1 MGEPRICSPMNASHD
16 PPSHDPQDT
25 PALETSAT
33 EVGESRARREP
44 RARDAEAAPAESS
57 ARARETEALPAAPFD
72 PAPLLR
78 HLTHRPGVYRMLDAS
93 GRVVY
98 VGKARDLRRRVGS
111 YFHGK
116 AHDAKTIAMLRA
128 VADVEVTV
136 TRTETEALML
146 EYNLIKRHRPRFN
159 VVLRDDKS
167 YPYIHAD
174 TDSDFPR
181 LSFYRGPRIKKG
193 KLFGPYPSAGSVRA
207 SLNQLQKLF
216 RLRQCEDSYFANR
229 SRPCL
234 QYQIHRCSAPCVGL
248 ISKEDYARDV
258 ENAILFL
265 QGDSDA
271 VTERLAERM
280 ERASSELKFE
290 LAAGYRDQLA
300 KLRHLQSQQ
309 LMSGS
314 AADFDAI
321 GLAEVQ
327 GVHCAAVMFFRGGRS
342 LGSRNHFPKV
352 APGSHD
358 DEVIR
363 AFLLQYYGGREAPRE
378 ILVSREVPEAEAIAD
393 MLSEQTGHRVDIK
406 WRLRGDRRRWVDMAV
421 TNARHGAEL
430 RVNSA
435 STVTAQLEALAEAL
449 RLDEPPARLECFD
462 ISHTGGEATVASCV
476 VFGPEGPL
484 KSDYRRF
491 NIGGIAAGDD
501 YAALSQ
507 ALQRRY
513 ARLKRGEAPLPD
525 VLFIDGGRGQ
535 LTQAENVL
543 NELQI
548 EGVTLVGVAKGEG
561 RKPGRERLYVS
572 GRKAPLGLPDTA
584 PALHLVQ
591 QLRDEAHRFAITG
604 HRARRERRGTA
615 SPLEEIRGL
624 GPKRRRA
631 LLRQFGGLQAVARAG
646 VDDLARVKG
655 ISRQLAQSIY
665 EHFHAE

>member
-1 MGEPRICSPMNASHD
+1 MAPD
-16 PPSHDPQDT
+16 
-25 PALETSAT
+25 SA
-33 EVGESRARREP
+33 
-44 RARDAEAAPAESS
+44 AAPADS
-57 ARARETEALPAAPFD
+57 APAAPADSAPGAPFD
-72 PAPLLR
+72 PTTLLR
-78 HLTHRPGVYRMLDAS
+78 HLTHKPGVYRMLDAD
-93 GRVVY
+93 GKVIY

-111 YFHGK
+111 YFHGR

-181 LSFYRGPRIKKG
+181 LSFYRGPRTKKG
-193 KLFGPYPSAGSVRA
+193 KLFGPYPNAGSVRA
-207 SLNQLQKLF
+207 SLGELQKLF

-234 QYQIHRCSAPCVGL
+234 QFQIQRCSAPCVGL

-280 ERASSELKFE
+280 EQASAELRFERAAE
-290 LAAGYRDQLA
+290 YRDQLA
-300 KLRHLQSQQ
+300 KLRRLQSQQ
-309 LMSGS
+309 LMAGV

-321 GLAEVQ
+321 GLAEVH

-342 LGSRNHFPKV
+342 LGSRNYFPKV
-352 APGSHD
+352 AAGSGD

-363 AFLLQYYGGREAPRE
+363 AFLLQYYVGREAPRE
-378 ILVSREVPEAEAIAD
+378 ILVSRAVPEAEAIAA
-393 MLSEQTGHRVDIK
+393 MLTEQTGHRVEIK
-406 WRLRGDRRRWVDMAV
+406 WRLRGDRSRLVEMAV
-421 TNARHGAEL
+421 TNARQGAEL
-430 RVNSA
+430 KVNAA

-449 RLDEPPARLECFD
+449 ELEETPARLECFD
-462 ISHTGGEATVASCV
+462 ISHTAGEATVASCV

-491 NIGGIAAGDD
+491 NIGGITSGDD
-501 YAALSQ
+501 YAALTQ
-507 ALQRRY
+507 ALTRRY

-525 VLFIDGGRGQ
+525 VLLIDGGRGQ
-535 LTQAENVL
+535 LAQAESVL

-548 EGVTLVGVAKGEG
+548 EGVKLVGVAKGEG

-572 GRKAPLGLPDTA
+572 GRERPLALPDTS

-604 HRARRERRGTA
+604 HRARRERRRTA

-624 GPKRRRA
+624 GPKRRRE

-665 EHFHAE
+665 EHFHS